1 MSVCCTGSALM
12 DRDLEEQECH
22 ALQELPLVHPHLPF
36 FLSLLPPVF
45 FLCSIFNI
53 LSTLHTAFHNEW
65 TDLRPSNYSFLTSER
80 ECTQKETYQNIDRTL
95 LFCSCQFPVFY
106 KECLYTVLKKI
117 DLVLMLSQHSI
128 N

>member
-1 MSVCCTGSALM
+1 M

-65 TDLRPSNYSFLTSER
+65 TDLR
-80 ECTQKETYQNIDRTL
+80 
-95 LFCSCQFPVFY
+95 
-106 KECLYTVLKKI
+106 
-117 DLVLMLSQHSI
+117 LSQQREGLFSPPLPMFTI
-128 N
+128 FVLRKEDLTLFPQLSFNTWRSSYLSLES